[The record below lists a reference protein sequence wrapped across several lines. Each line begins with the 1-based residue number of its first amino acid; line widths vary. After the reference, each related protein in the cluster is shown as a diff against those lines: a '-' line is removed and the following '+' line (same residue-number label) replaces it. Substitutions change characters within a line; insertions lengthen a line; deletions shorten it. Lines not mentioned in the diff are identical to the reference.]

1 MVVSDASVSGKG
13 EHKIVDYVRRWRG
26 SAAYEVSFSSKE
38 ISFEEKEISFEEKE
52 TSFEEKETS

>member
-38 ISFEEKEISFEEKE
+38 ISFEEKEVSFEEKE
-52 TSFEEKETS
+52 ISF